1 MVGTT
6 FKFNEAK
13 IIEDGQYTVEQLH
26 EKVDLVASKNLLTK
40 ERPGQY
46 LSDIGVHD
54 FALVGRAILNLKDEP
69 WFINNIS
76 EWLLHIDGNTEDIL
90 AHYAEGCHG

>member
-1 MVGTT
+1 MVRTT

-13 IIEDGQYTVEQLH
+13 IIEDGQYTIEQLH

-40 ERPGQY
+40 EQPGQY
-46 LSDIGVHD
+46 LSDIGTHD
-54 FALVGRAILNLKDEP
+54 FALVGRAILTLKDEP

-76 EWLLHIDGNTEDIL
+76 EWLINIDGNTEDIL
-90 AHYAEGCHG
+90 AHYAEGGHG